1 MQMMPTIA
9 DLLPLR
15 PELAVLGG
23 ACLLLLIDMFAKG
36 AGRAL
41 LFWVAIG
48 SLAVAAGQVLAVE
61 FGNGSGF
68 IEASTTA
75 TFNGMFVRDMM
86 GDVLKLALLAVSAIA
101 FVYSR
106 TYLADRMLSRGAFY
120 ILCLF
125 AVLGMMLLVSA
136 GSLVTLYLGLEL
148 LALSSYALV
157 GMNRD
162 SAIGSEAAMKY
173 FVLGSLS
180 SGMLLYGMSMVY
192 GATGSL
198 DLGAIYAVAGNAQD
212 HTMLLFGVVFLVVG
226 IAFKFGAAPFHMWLP
241 DVYQG
246 APTIV
251 TLFIGSA
258 PKLAAFGMAY
268 RLLESGAGPLWEH
281 WQVMLAWLA
290 MLSLAIG
297 NLFALVQTNFKRMLA
312 YSTISHVGFLFLGL
326 SNATP
331 TGYASAMFYAISY
344 ALMATAA
351 FATLLLLSSS
361 GHDAEEIDDFRGLNA
376 RSPWQALL
384 VLMIMASLAG
394 VPPFLGFWAKLAVLR
409 SALDANM
416 LWLALVGAVFAVIG
430 AFYYLRIIKVM
441 YFDAPDDRPRASI
454 NADAS
459 LRWMLSIN
467 AVLLLALG
475 IAWNPIMAW
484 CMQALGA

>member
-1 MQMMPTIA
+1 MTMTMPTLA

-15 PELAVLGG
+15 PELAMLGG

-36 AGRAL
+36 RGRAS
-41 LFWVAIG
+41 LFWIAMGALALAAWLVIAHGGFGDG
-48 SLAVAAGQVLAVE
+48 S
-61 FGNGSGF
+61 S
-68 IEASTTA
+68 TA
-75 TFNGMFVRDMM
+75 TFNGMFLRDLT
-86 GDVLKLALLAVSAIA
+86 GDILKLAIIAVSAIA
-101 FVYSR
+101 FVYAR
-106 TYLADRMLSRGAFY
+106 TYLADRNLSRGAYY
-120 ILCLF
+120 ILCMF
-125 AVLGMMLLVSA
+125 AVLGMFFLVSA

-157 GMNRD
+157 AMNRD
-162 SAIGSEAAMKY
+162 SSIGSEAAMKY

-180 SGMLLYGMSMVY
+180 SGMLLYGMSMAY

-198 DLGAIYAVAGNAQD
+198 DLGIIYAAAGNPQD
-212 HTMLLFGVVFLVVG
+212 HTMLLFGIVFLVVG

-268 RLLESGAGPLWEH
+268 RLLEAGAGPLWEH
-281 WQVMLAWLA
+281 WHLMLAWLA
-290 MLSLAIG
+290 VLSLVIG
-297 NLFALVQTNFKRMLA
+297 NLFAIVQTSIKRMFA

-351 FATLLLLSSS
+351 FATLILLSNR
-361 GHDAEEIDDFRGLNA
+361 GHDAEDIDDFRGLNA
-376 RSPWQALL
+376 RSPWHALMVLL
-384 VLMIMASLAG
+384 VMVSLAG

-416 LWLALVGAVFAVIG
+416 LWLALVGAVFAVVG
-430 AFYYLRIIKVM
+430 SFYYLRIIKVM
-441 YFDAPDDRPRASI
+441 YFDSPDAEPKAPI
-454 NADAS
+454 NASAS

-467 AVLLLALG
+467 ALLLLALG
-475 IAWNPIMAW
+475 IAWDPIMSW
-484 CMQALGA
+484 CMRAFGA

>member
-1 MQMMPTIA
+1 MTMTMPTLA

-15 PELAVLGG
+15 PELAMLGG

-36 AGRAL
+36 RGRAS
-41 LFWVAIG
+41 LFWIAMG
-48 SLAVAAGQVLAVE
+48 SLVLAAWLVIAHGG
-61 FGNGSGF
+61 FGDGS
-68 IEASTTA
+68 STA
-75 TFNGMFVRDMM
+75 TFNGMFLRDLT
-86 GDVLKLALLAVSAIA
+86 GDILKLAIIAVSAIA
-101 FVYSR
+101 FVYAR
-106 TYLADRMLSRGAFY
+106 TYLADRNLSRGAYY
-120 ILCLF
+120 ILCMF
-125 AVLGMMLLVSA
+125 AVLGMFFLVSA

-157 GMNRD
+157 AMNRD
-162 SAIGSEAAMKY
+162 SSIGSEAAMKY

-198 DLGAIYAVAGNAQD
+198 DLGIMYAVAGNPQD
-212 HTMLLFGVVFLVVG
+212 HTMLLFGIVFLVVG

-268 RLLESGAGPLWEH
+268 RLLEGGAGPLWQH
-281 WQVMLAWLA
+281 WHLMLAWLA
-290 MLSLAIG
+290 VLSLVIG
-297 NLFALVQTNFKRMLA
+297 NLFAIVQTSIKRMFA

-331 TGYASAMFYAISY
+331 TGYASAMFYAVSY

-351 FATLLLLSSS
+351 FATLILLSSR
-361 GHDAEEIDDFRGLNA
+361 GHDAEDIDDFRGLNA
-376 RSPWQALL
+376 RSPWHALM
-384 VLMIMASLAG
+384 VLLIMVSLAG
-394 VPPFLGFWAKLAVLR
+394 VPPFLGFWAKLTVLR

-430 AFYYLRIIKVM
+430 SFYYLRIIKVM
-441 YFDAPDDRPRASI
+441 YFDAPDAEPKAPI
-454 NADAS
+454 NASSS

-467 AVLLLALG
+467 ALLLLALG
-475 IAWNPIMAW
+475 IAWDPIMNW
-484 CMQALGA
+484 CMRAFGA